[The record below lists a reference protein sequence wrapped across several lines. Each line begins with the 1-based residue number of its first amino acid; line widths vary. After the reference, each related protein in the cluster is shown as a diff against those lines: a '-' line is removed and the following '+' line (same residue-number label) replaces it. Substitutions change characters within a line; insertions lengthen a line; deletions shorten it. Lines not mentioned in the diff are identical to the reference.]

1 MEVSRMGSKSDQTVI
16 KPNLINTVFAKLKW
30 PVIPQV
36 LKTHSLT
43 CAEIKG

>member
-1 MEVSRMGSKSDQTVI
+1 MEVSRTGSKSDQTVI

-30 PVIPQV
+30 PQV

-43 CAEIKG
+43 WAEIKG